1 MWRLVKINVILVNK
15 RDRFN
20 CLYRFTLPYMRCQQS
35 ILWFDLCIRTLA
47 NPSWYQLRVK
57 PCGEKC
63 LLPLEILT
71 FVALDEFIHLRGEQ
85 KNQSLL
91 EPGVFQE
98 YSLPGT
104 MNTTMCGREDCSP
117 WRIMT
122 YVWPMDVCQL
132 LEFEAISQLLVSN
145 KNPNLLVA
153 FLLMSW
159 VFRFQIFKKTQEC
172 MLPVNGSI
180 ASSRLTKV
188 LESWPKGF
196 WYKPEYKS
204 IGEGFCRGWELIW
217 QLHNAMRAKGI
228 NIKIESPA
236 DLHLGALLMISY
248 ILICWLFFPALIFLV
263 LSSNGT
269 GLNGWK

>member
-1 MWRLVKINVILVNK
+1 MVWLM
-15 RDRFN
+15 
-20 CLYRFTLPYMRCQQS
+20 Y
-35 ILWFDLCIRTLA
+35 TLA

-57 PCGEKC
+57 PCGEKF

-71 FVALDEFIHLRGEQ
+71 SVALDEFIHLRGFK

-122 YVWPMDVCQL
+122 YVWPMDVCQTETIHRGAPDMKCFCVFVL
-132 LEFEAISQLLVSN
+132 LLIAY
-145 KNPNLLVA
+145 VA
-153 FLLMSW
+153 SFLLMSW

-172 MLPVNGSI
+172 MLPVNRSI

-196 WYKPEYKS
+196 WYKPEYKVS
-204 IGEGFCRGWELIW
+204 AAAASWYGSCIMPC
-217 QLHNAMRAKGI
+217 
-228 NIKIESPA
+228 
-236 DLHLGALLMISY
+236 
-248 ILICWLFFPALIFLV
+248 V
-263 LSSNGT
+263 LKASTSR
-269 GLNGWK
+269 